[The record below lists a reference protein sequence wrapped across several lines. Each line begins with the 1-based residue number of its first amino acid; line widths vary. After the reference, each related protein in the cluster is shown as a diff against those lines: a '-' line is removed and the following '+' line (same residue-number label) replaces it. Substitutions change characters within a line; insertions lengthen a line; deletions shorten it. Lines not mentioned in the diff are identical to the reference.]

1 MKGRLNIVYADIT
14 DVTADAIVNSANRAP
29 ICGGST
35 EAHIYNVAGYEE
47 LLEERRKI
55 GPLKVCEV
63 ASTPAFRLKARHL
76 IFVSAPRWNFARS
89 GEETALAICYRKI
102 LEKAV
107 ELGCKSVATSLLS
120 SGAYRFPKGIA
131 LQIARDS
138 IGKFFGENPDVDMD
152 VRLVLYDGESRKTAR
167 ELFGIIE
174 DYIDL
179 HYEPSSDDG
188 NENFLSRRNTDKSFD
203 EAEAEHF
210 LNRSFSEI
218 RQAQNLD
225 SVLENAKDAKTFR
238 DRMEDWMREKNI
250 SPSELQRN
258 ADIDRRH
265 FSKIRGQKDYRTTK
279 STAIAIAVG
288 LGLGSEDACELI
300 SLAGFALSPSSRSD
314 LIVRYF
320 FENRNL
326 FFRENANK
334 NQYTVAVLNDIL
346 TEHGEEVLGY
356 SRHIKA
362 DG

>member
-1 MKGRLNIVYADIT
+1 MRGRLNIVYADIT
-14 DVTADAIVNSANRAP
+14 DVAADAIVNSANRAP

-63 ASTPAFRLKARHL
+63 ACTPAFRLKARHL

-89 GEETALAICYRKI
+89 GEETALAACYRKI

-131 LQIARDS
+131 LQIAKDS
-138 IGKFFGENPDVDMD
+138 IEKFFGENPDVDME
-152 VRLVLYDGESRKTAR
+152 VQLVLYDGESRKTAR

-179 HYEPSSDDG
+179 HYEPPSDDY
-188 NENFLSRRNTDKSFD
+188 EKFLSRDNTDKSLG
-203 EAEAEHF
+203 ESESKRF
-210 LNRSFSEI
+210 LECPFSEI
-218 RQAQNLD
+218 RREKNLD
-225 SVLENAKDAKTFR
+225 VVLESAKDAKTFR

-288 LGLGSEDACELI
+288 LGLGSGEARELI

-320 FENRNL
+320 LENRDL